1 MPSTFV
7 YRVRDKGGR
16 LLEGTLEADNTGLV
30 ASKLREM
37 GYYPISIEARP
48 TGGLQTELHIPG
60 LGRRVKARDVAV
72 FARQFATMINAGLTM
87 LRALNILAD
96 QTANPTLAHAVTGVR
111 ADVETGASLSQ
122 ALSRHPKVFS
132 RLFVSM
138 VRAGETAGVLDRV
151 LVQLA
156 ETLERQAKL
165 RSKIR
170 SAAAYPV
177 AVLVLVSGIATGMLI
192 FVVPMFKSMYKQ
204 VGGTLPAPTL
214 MLIKVSNIF
223 SSYFP
228 LVVGLAI
235 GVFFAGRRFVRT
247 PRGRMLWDTLK
258 LRTPIFGRVVHRS
271 ALSRFA
277 HTLSVLLRSGV
288 PILESLEITSDTV
301 NNAVLGEA
309 IKDVQNGVRGGDTV
323 ARPLANHPS
332 FPPMVTQMMAVGEET
347 GALDEM
353 LEKVAS
359 FYDQEVESLVDGLT
373 SLIEPLL
380 IVVMGAL
387 VGGMV
392 ICLYLPMFD
401 IINQIKQ

>member
-16 LLEGTLEADNTGLV
+16 LLEGSLEADNTGLV
-30 ASKLREM
+30 ASKLRDM
-37 GYYPISIEARP
+37 GYYPISIEARAS
-48 TGGLQTELHIPG
+48 GGLQTELHLPG
-60 LGRRVKARDVAV
+60 IGRRVKPRDVAV

-87 LRALNILAD
+87 LRALNILAE
-96 QTANPTLAHAVTGVR
+96 QTSSPALAQAVETVR
-111 ADVETGASLSQ
+111 GDVETGTSLSQ
-122 ALSRHPKVFS
+122 ALGRHPKVFS

-151 LVQLA
+151 LLQLA

-170 SAAAYPV
+170 AAAAYPV
-177 AVLVLVSGIATGMLI
+177 AVLFLVSGIATAMLI

-204 VGGTLPAPTL
+204 VGGKLPTPTL
-214 MLIKVSNIF
+214 MLLSVSHIF

-228 LVVGLAI
+228 FVIAFVVAA
-235 GVFFAGRRFVRT
+235 VVSVKRFVRT
-247 PRGRMLWDTLK
+247 PRGRMLWDSVK
-258 LRTPIFGRVVHRS
+258 LRAPIFGRVVHRT

-288 PILESLEITSDTV
+288 PILESLEITADTV
-301 NNAVLGEA
+301 NNAVLCEA
-309 IKDVQNGVRGGDTV
+309 IKDVQNAVKGGESV
-323 ARPLANHPS
+323 ARPLSNHPS

-353 LEKVAS
+353 LEKVGM

-380 IVVMGAL
+380 IVFMGGM

-392 ICLYLPMFD
+392 ICLYLPMFN
-401 IINQIKQ
+401 IINAIKQ

>member
-1 MPSTFV
+1 
-7 YRVRDKGGR
+7 
-16 LLEGTLEADNTGLV
+16 
-30 ASKLREM
+30 
-37 GYYPISIEARP
+37 
-48 TGGLQTELHIPG
+48 
-60 LGRRVKARDVAV
+60 
-72 FARQFATMINAGLTM
+72 
-87 LRALNILAD
+87 
-96 QTANPTLAHAVTGVR
+96 
-111 ADVETGASLSQ
+111 
-122 ALSRHPKVFS
+122 
-132 RLFVSM
+132 
-138 VRAGETAGVLDRV
+138 V

-170 SAAAYPV
+170 SAAAYPI

-214 MLIKVSNIF
+214 MLIKISHIF
-223 SSYFP
+223 TAYFP
-228 LVVGLAI
+228 IVVGLAFL
-235 GVFFAGRRFVRT
+235 GVAAGRRFVRT
-247 PRGRMLWDTLK
+247 PRGRMLFDRLK

-301 NNAVLGEA
+301 NNAVMGEA
-309 IKDVQNGVRGGDTV
+309 IKDVQTGVKGGETV

-332 FPPMVTQMMAVGEET
+332 FPAMVTQMMAVGEET

-380 IVVMGAL
+380 IVIMGAL

>member
-37 GYYPISIEARP
+37 GYYPISIEARSS
-48 TGGLQTELHIPG
+48 GGLQTELHIPG
-60 LGRRVKARDVAV
+60 LGHRVKARDVAV

-96 QTANPTLAHAVTGVR
+96 QTSNPTLAQAVSSVR
-111 ADVETGASLSQ
+111 GDVETGASLSQ
-122 ALSRHPKVFS
+122 ALSRHPKIFS

-138 VRAGETAGVLDRV
+138 VRAGEAAGVLDRV
-151 LVQLA
+151 LLQLA

-204 VGGTLPAPTL
+204 VGGKLPAPTL
-214 MLIKVSNIF
+214 MLIKISHIF
-223 SSYFP
+223 SSYF
-228 LVVGLAI
+228 LIVIGLA
-235 GVFFAGRRFVRT
+235 VAALFAGRRIVRT
-247 PRGRMLWDTLK
+247 PRGRMVWDTLK
-258 LRTPIFGRVVHRS
+258 LRAPILGRVVHRS

-288 PILESLEITSDTV
+288 PILESLEITADTV

-309 IKDVQNGVRGGDTV
+309 IKDVQSGVKSGDTV
-323 ARPLANHPS
+323 AHPLANHPS

-359 FYDQEVESLVDGLT
+359 FFDQEVESLVDALT

>member
-1 MPSTFV
+1 
-7 YRVRDKGGR
+7 
-16 LLEGTLEADNTGLV
+16 
-30 ASKLREM
+30 
-37 GYYPISIEARP
+37 
-48 TGGLQTELHIPG
+48 
-60 LGRRVKARDVAV
+60 V

-96 QTANPTLAHAVTGVR
+96 QTANPALAQAVTGVR

-138 VRAGETAGVLDRV
+138 VRAGETAGVLDQV

-204 VGGTLPAPTL
+204 VGGKLPAPTL
-214 MLIKVSNIF
+214 MLIKISHIF
-223 SSYFP
+223 SSYF
-228 LVVGLAI
+228 LIVIGLA
-235 GVFFAGRRFVRT
+235 VAALFAGRRIVRT
-247 PRGRMLWDTLK
+247 PRGRMVWDTLK
-258 LRTPIFGRVVHRS
+258 LRAPILGRVVHRS

-309 IKDVQNGVRGGDTV
+309 IKDVQNGVKGGETV

-380 IVVMGAL
+380 IVIMGAL

>member
-37 GYYPISIEARP
+37 GYYPISIEARS
-48 TGGLQTELHIPG
+48 TRGLQTELHIPG

-96 QTANPTLAHAVTGVR
+96 QTANPALAQAVTGVR

-138 VRAGETAGVLDRV
+138 VRAGETAGVLDQV

-214 MLIKVSNIF
+214 MLIKISNIF
-223 SSYFP
+223 TSYFP
-228 LVVGLAI
+228 VVVGLAF

-247 PRGRMLWDTLK
+247 PRGRMIWDTLK
-258 LRTPIFGRVVHRS
+258 LRTPIFGRVVHRT

-309 IKDVQNGVRGGDTV
+309 IKDVQNGVKGGDTV

-380 IVVMGAL
+380 IVIMGAL

>member
-1 MPSTFV
+1 MPSTYA

-30 ASKLREM
+30 ASRLREM
-37 GYYPISIEARP
+37 GYFPISIEAR
-48 TGGLQTELHIPG
+48 TSGALQTELHIPG
-60 LGRRVKARDVAV
+60 FGKKVKPREIAV

-87 LRALNILAD
+87 LRALNILTE
-96 QTANPTLAHAVTGVR
+96 QTGNAMLTKAVDTVR
-111 ADVETGASLSQ
+111 SDVETGTSLSG
-122 ALSRHPKVFS
+122 ALSRHPKIFS
-132 RLFVSM
+132 KLFVSM
-138 VRAGETAGVLDRV
+138 VRAGEAAGVLDQV
-151 LVQLA
+151 LLQLA
-156 ETLERQAKL
+156 VTLERQAAL
-165 RSKIR
+165 RSKVR

-177 AVLVLVSGIATGMLI
+177 AVLFLVSGIATAMLI

-204 VGGTLPAPTL
+204 VGGKLPTPTL
-214 MLIKVSNIF
+214 MLISVSHIF

-228 LVVGLAI
+228 FIVVFVVGAVV
-235 GVFFAGRRFVRT
+235 GTRRFVRT
-247 PRGRMLWDTLK
+247 PRGRFLWDTIK
-258 LRTPIFGRVVHRS
+258 LRVPIFGRVVHRT

-301 NNAVLGEA
+301 NNAVMAAA
-309 IKDVQNGVRGGDTV
+309 IKDAQTGVRGGDTV
-323 ARPLANHPS
+323 SRPLANHPT
-332 FPPMVTQMMAVGEET
+332 FPAMVTQMMAVGEET

-353 LEKVAS
+353 LDKVGS

-380 IVVMGAL
+380 IVVMGGM

-392 ICLYLPMFD
+392 ICLYLPMFN
-401 IINQIKQ
+401 IINAIKQ

>member
-37 GYYPISIEARP
+37 GYYPISIEARSS
-48 TGGLQTELHIPG
+48 GGLQTEIHLPG
-60 LGRRVKARDVAV
+60 LGHRVKPREIAV

-87 LRALNILAD
+87 IRALNILGE
-96 QTANPTLAHAVTGVR
+96 QTANPSLAQAVVSVR
-111 ADVETGASLSQ
+111 GDVETGASLSQ
-122 ALSRHPKVFS
+122 ALSRHPKIFG

-138 VRAGETAGVLDRV
+138 VRAGEAAGVLDKV
-151 LVQLA
+151 LLQLA

-165 RSKIR
+165 RSQIR

-177 AVLVLVSGIATGMLI
+177 AVLFLVSGIATAMLM

-204 VGGTLPAPTL
+204 VGGKLPTPTL
-214 MLIKVSNIF
+214 ILIAVSHTF
-223 SSYFP
+223 TAYFP
-228 LVVGLAI
+228 VVVACVVAAVVG
-235 GVFFAGRRFVRT
+235 GRRFVRT
-247 PRGRMLWDTLK
+247 PRGRMMWDSLK
-258 LRTPIFGRVVHRS
+258 LRTPILGRVVHRT

-288 PILESLEITSDTV
+288 PILESLEITADTV
-301 NNAVLGEA
+301 NNAVLAEA
-309 IKDVQNGVRGGDTV
+309 IKDVQNGVKGGDTV

-332 FPPMVTQMMAVGEET
+332 FPPMVVQMMAVGEET

-353 LEKVAS
+353 LEKVGS

-380 IVVMGAL
+380 IVIMGAM

-392 ICLYLPMFD
+392 ICLYLPMFS

>member
-37 GYYPISIEARP
+37 GYYPISIEARS
-48 TGGLQTELHIPG
+48 TRGLQTELHIPG

-72 FARQFATMINAGLTM
+72 FARQFSTMINAGLTM

-96 QTANPTLAHAVTGVR
+96 QTANPALAQAVTGVR

-138 VRAGETAGVLDRV
+138 VRAGETAGVLDQV

-214 MLIKVSNIF
+214 MLIKISNIF
-223 SSYFP
+223 TSYFP
-228 LVVGLAI
+228 VVVGLA
-235 GVFFAGRRFVRT
+235 FLSFAAGRRFVRT
-247 PRGRMLWDTLK
+247 PRGRMLFDRLK

-309 IKDVQNGVRGGDTV
+309 IKDVQNGVKGGETV

-380 IVVMGAL
+380 IVIMGAL

>member
-37 GYYPISIEARP
+37 GYYPISIEARSS
-48 TGGLQTELHIPG
+48 GGLQTELHIPG
-60 LGRRVKARDVAV
+60 LGHRVKPREIAV

-87 LRALNILAD
+87 IRALNILGE
-96 QTANPTLAHAVTGVR
+96 QTANPSLAQAVVSVR
-111 ADVETGASLSQ
+111 GDVETGASLSQ
-122 ALSRHPKVFS
+122 ALSRHPKIFG

-138 VRAGETAGVLDRV
+138 VRAGEAAGVLDKV
-151 LVQLA
+151 LLQLA

-165 RSKIR
+165 RSQIR

-177 AVLVLVSGIATGMLI
+177 AVLFLVSGIATAMLM

-204 VGGTLPAPTL
+204 VGGKLPTPTL
-214 MLIKVSNIF
+214 ILIAVSHTF
-223 SSYFP
+223 TAYFP
-228 LVVGLAI
+228 VVVACVVAAVVG
-235 GVFFAGRRFVRT
+235 GRRFVRT
-247 PRGRMLWDTLK
+247 PRGRMFWDSLK
-258 LRTPIFGRVVHRS
+258 LRTPILGRVVHRT

-288 PILESLEITSDTV
+288 PILESLEITADTV
-301 NNAVLGEA
+301 NNAVLAEA
-309 IKDVQNGVRGGDTV
+309 IKDVQNGVKGGDTV

-332 FPPMVTQMMAVGEET
+332 FPPMVVQMMAVGEET

-353 LEKVAS
+353 LEKVGS

-380 IVVMGAL
+380 IVIMGAM

-392 ICLYLPMFD
+392 ICLYLPMFS

>member
-1 MPSTFV
+1 MPSTFM

-48 TGGLQTELHIPG
+48 SGGLQTELHIPG
-60 LGRRVKARDVAV
+60 LGRRVKTRDIAV

-96 QTANPTLAHAVTGVR
+96 QTANPALAQAVVGVR

-132 RLFVSM
+132 RLFVAM
-138 VRAGETAGVLDRV
+138 VRAGETAGVLDTV

-170 SAAAYPV
+170 SAAAYPI

-214 MLIKVSNIF
+214 MLIKISHIF
-223 SSYFP
+223 TAYFP
-228 LVVGLAI
+228 IVVGLAFL
-235 GVFFAGRRFVRT
+235 GVAAGRRFVRT
-247 PRGRMLWDTLK
+247 PRGRMLFDRLK

-301 NNAVLGEA
+301 NNAVMGEA
-309 IKDVQNGVRGGDTV
+309 IKDVQTGVKGGETV

-332 FPPMVTQMMAVGEET
+332 FPAMVTQMMAVGEET

-380 IVVMGAL
+380 IVIMGAL